1 MAMSVTTYSNARKN
15 FKALI
20 EQVNEDSDA
29 ITITTK
35 DNNNAVLISEA
46 EYNKFVE
53 TIYLLQNPANAKHLA
68 KSMEQLEQSEVK
80 EVSLDE

>member
-1 MAMSVTTYSNARKN
+1 MSVTTYSNARKN

-68 KSMEQLEQSEVK
+68 KSIDQLEQSEVK

>member
-1 MAMSVTTYSNARKN
+1 MSVTTYSNARKN

>member
-1 MAMSVTTYSNARKN
+1 MSVTTYSDARKN
-15 FKALI
+15 FKAMI

-35 DNNNAVLISEA
+35 DNNAVLISEA

-53 TIYLLQNPANAKHLA
+53 TIYLLQNPANVRHLA
-68 KSMEQLEQSEVK
+68 KSIEQLEKSEGE
-80 EVSLDE
+80 EVTLDE

>member
-1 MAMSVTTYSNARKN
+1 MSVTTYSNARKN

-20 EQVNEDSDA
+20 EQVNADSDA